1 MPSSQTPNYNLNQWS
16 KDDRVLMED
25 FNADNAK
32 IDAAI
37 GAVAAKAASLA
48 AEKADKAALDAV
60 AAACPYVKLLDYTST
75 AAVTRLDVDVYGIDF
90 TPYHKIE
97 LFYETPNASAETTMH
112 VNGAGCEGGN
122 SYTYRLLGSAGGG
135 GQNYLSYLAKFGK
148 SSTGIIL
155 FFKPIANSSVGCVTM
170 QHDGT
175 HYHAYQIR
183 GGATWDKLE
192 TFNFVGRATLP
203 AGTKVTIFGLKK

>member
-75 AAVTRLDVDVYGIDF
+75 AAVTRLDVDVSGIDF
-90 TPYHKIE
+90 TQYHKIE
-97 LFYETPNASAETTMH
+97 RF
-112 VNGAGCEGGN
+112 
-122 SYTYRLLGSAGGG
+122 
-135 GQNYLSYLAKFGK
+135 
-148 SSTGIIL
+148 
-155 FFKPIANSSVGCVTM
+155 
-170 QHDGT
+170 
-175 HYHAYQIR
+175 
-183 GGATWDKLE
+183 
-192 TFNFVGRATLP
+192 
-203 AGTKVTIFGLKK
+203 